1 MDKTQSEQVELC
13 LNYKTWTGLTIRQL
27 ATAGRIVVREGHP
40 RQQLYNL
47 ADEVIGK
54 IDHWEADKIRDEL
67 QERGELIE
75 AIARKTVELYESKY
89 PAHQRCS

>member
-1 MDKTQSEQVELC
+1 MNTQMKQSEQVDLC
-13 LNYKTWTGLTIRQL
+13 LDHKTWTGLTVREL
-27 ATAGRIVVREGHP
+27 ATAGRLVVREGQE

-47 ADEVIGK
+47 ADEVIGE

-75 AIARKTVELYESKY
+75 AIARKTVELYEANYSDK
-89 PAHQRCS
+89 

>member
-1 MDKTQSEQVELC
+1 MKQSEQVDLC
-13 LNYKTWTGLTIRQL
+13 LDHKTWTGLTVREL
-27 ATAGRIVVREGHP
+27 ATAGRLVVREGQE

-47 ADEVIGK
+47 ADEVIGE
-54 IDHWEADKIRDEL
+54 IDHWEADKIRDAL

>member
-1 MDKTQSEQVELC
+1 MKQSEQVDLC
-13 LNYKTWTGLTIRQL
+13 LDHKTWTGLTVREL
-27 ATAGRIVVREGHP
+27 ATAGRLVVREGQE

-47 ADEVIGK
+47 ADEVIGE

-75 AIARKTVELYESKY
+75 AIARKTVELYEANYSDK
-89 PAHQRCS
+89 